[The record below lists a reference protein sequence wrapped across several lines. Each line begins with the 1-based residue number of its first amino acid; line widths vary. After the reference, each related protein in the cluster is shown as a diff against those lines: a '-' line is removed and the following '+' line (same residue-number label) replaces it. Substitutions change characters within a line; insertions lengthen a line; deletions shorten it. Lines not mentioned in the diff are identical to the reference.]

1 MVGLPHR
8 PTPFWAPEGPV
19 CVGHLPWGLELG
31 VSEFGQF
38 REGGRSLHEKLGD
51 SAAVLRCRG
60 TDMYTE
66 KMVTLHH

>member
-1 MVGLPHR
+1 M
-8 PTPFWAPEGPV
+8 

-38 REGGRSLHEKLGD
+38 REGGRSLHEKLGG